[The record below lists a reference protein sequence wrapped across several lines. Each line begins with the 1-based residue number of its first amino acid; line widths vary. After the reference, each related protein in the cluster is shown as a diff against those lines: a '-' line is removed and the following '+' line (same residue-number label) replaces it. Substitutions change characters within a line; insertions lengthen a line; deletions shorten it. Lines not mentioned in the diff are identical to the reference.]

1 MSRVS
6 IGIAPGEFAAL
17 ADELQRDV
25 ESIRTAATAAAL
37 ETANWLRDRVADDM
51 AGETGIAQSLFLRR
65 VKKYVRTGI
74 DARGRVFVG
83 LFRAEASESNFGT
96 LTQGADGA
104 RAGKY
109 SFPGSFVA
117 TMPNGFRGI
126 FRRTGKF
133 GRRGNPRL
141 ERIAVERVE
150 LPAAAQ
156 LIARHELP
164 AEVYFRRAFDARL
177 RGVLA

>member
-6 IGIAPGEFAAL
+6 IGIQPGEFAAL
-17 ADELQRDV
+17 ADELGRDI
-25 ESIRTAATAAAL
+25 ESIRTVATAAAL
-37 ETANWLRDRVADDM
+37 ETANWLRDRVADEM

-83 LFRAEASESNFGT
+83 LFRAEASASNFGT
-96 LTQGADGA
+96 LTQDADGA
-104 RAGKY
+104 SAGKY
-109 SFPGSFVA
+109 RFPGSFVA

-126 FRRTGKF
+126 FHRTGKF

-141 ERIAVERVE
+141 ERIAVERVD

-177 RGVLA
+177 AGVLA